1 MRKTA
6 RLKLEYIHLDSLCM
20 TLTQALAECDS
31 VVESQGDVITKIG
44 ALLMIKEDQILNLKG
59 QYKMADEKYKLA
71 NKQITHGNKMM
82 WLFVFTTVL
91 MMGFLALSLL

>member
-71 NKQITHGNKMM
+71 NKQITHGL
-82 WLFVFTTVL
+82 LF
-91 MMGFLALSLL
+91 